1 MRRTHT
7 SFVTNTSYTSDYHAH
22 LKRLPISSWVSAD
35 ANGGNKHSFTSYE
48 YDNYAQDSNHSPL
61 VVRTNVFGYDSAN
74 FGTANTVRGNVTAVT
89 SYANAGNQTGA
100 VSTYAQYDIL
110 GNVVKTIDANGNAM
124 AISYADNFGSPDGE
138 ATTNTAPSQLNGLN
152 TYALATSV
160 TNPLGW
166 TTYVQYDYFTG
177 QPVNA
182 RDVNGVVSKTIYNDP
197 LDRSTQSVTAVGTS
211 NEAQTTILYD
221 DVNHKIQTT
230 SDLFTL
236 NDNFVRS
243 ESFYDGLGRT
253 VETRSYKDGDY
264 ISVRTEYDGL
274 GRVKRATKP
283 YRPSRNES
291 ELWTRTAY
299 DELGRIVE
307 IETPDGASV
316 STTYEGNT
324 ATVTDQAGKQRRSV
338 TNALGQ
344 LIRVDEPDAAGQL
357 GDASSPTQ
365 ATYYTYNTLGK
376 MVQVNQGVQ
385 NRYFLYDSIGRLLR
399 VRQPEQEVNTY
410 LNTSGNPGNNSWTA
424 GFTYDANGNVLT
436 TTDANNVTIATAYDG
451 LNRQYS
457 RTYSD
462 STPDVS
468 YIYDDPL
475 VANSKGKLTKV
486 SSSVSETRY
495 TEYDENGKIKA
506 TEQKTDGRIYASTYT
521 YNLGGILIEQTYPSG
536 RVVRN
541 IVDADGE
548 LSNIASRVANG
559 MFKNYASNFEYT
571 PSGVIKHLQLGNGLW
586 ESAELNTRNQ
596 VTELK
601 MGHSATDGSLMHLN
615 YDYGEFDASGNVDA
629 TKNSGN
635 IAKQTIT
642 VTGLANPF
650 VQTYKYDRLDR
661 ITEAKET
668 VNETQNWIQQFGYD
682 RYGNRTAL
690 SETVQGQAKP
700 INEVTLPSVDA
711 NTNRFSSGTDYEYDA
726 VGNLIRD
733 AHGRQ
738 FTFNGDNKQIEVK
751 DQFDTV
757 VGTYLY
763 DGDGRRI
770 KKIVPGTG
778 ETTIFVYDGF
788 GKLIA
793 EYSTEQ
799 ASSPTVNYTATD
811 PLGSPRVITNKQGE
825 VLSRRDFMPFG
836 EEVAPD
842 ASYRTATLKYGIS
855 DGVRQ
860 KFTGYQ
866 RDEETDLDF
875 AEARYYYNDHGRFTA
890 VDPLLASGKSAN
902 PQTFNR
908 YAYTMNRPL
917 ILKDPK
923 GLQAGGLLTKQETFA
938 VAHPIVAS
946 QIGEFSKYGMNIAS
960 TATRFAVNSDFRT
973 NIANEEITEINA
985 LRHTILS
992 AIITARFGS
1001 DIAKEATDAHEKSPE
1016 LPSSTQNGSTTF
1028 SNSDTADQEAD
1039 LRNNAIGRD
1048 IGASME
1054 GKSNKEIATAVLIHF
1069 KDQGLY
1075 VLKTE
1080 KDGST
1085 SVIWTKIGQTQ
1096 VDNTLKNWNNRDDD
1110 GFTPKGRK
1118 DAVNEQLKGTDQVID
1133 NTRGLHKVYE

>member
-1 MRRTHT
+1 
-7 SFVTNTSYTSDYHAH
+7 
-22 LKRLPISSWVSAD
+22 
-35 ANGGNKHSFTSYE
+35 
-48 YDNYAQDSNHSPL
+48 
-61 VVRTNVFGYDSAN
+61 
-74 FGTANTVRGNVTAVT
+74 
-89 SYANAGNQTGA
+89 
-100 VSTYAQYDIL
+100 
-110 GNVVKTIDANGNAM
+110 
-124 AISYADNFGSPDGE
+124 
-138 ATTNTAPSQLNGLN
+138 
-152 TYALATSV
+152 
-160 TNPLGW
+160 
-166 TTYVQYDYFTG
+166 
-177 QPVNA
+177 
-182 RDVNGVVSKTIYNDP
+182 
-197 LDRSTQSVTAVGTS
+197 
-211 NEAQTTILYD
+211 
-221 DVNHKIQTT
+221 
-230 SDLFTL
+230 
-236 NDNFVRS
+236 
-243 ESFYDGLGRT
+243 
-253 VETRSYKDGDY
+253 
-264 ISVRTEYDGL
+264 
-274 GRVKRATKP
+274 
-283 YRPSRNES
+283 
-291 ELWTRTAY
+291 
-299 DELGRIVE
+299 
-307 IETPDGASV
+307 
-316 STTYEGNT
+316 
-324 ATVTDQAGKQRRSV
+324 V

-385 NRYFLYDSIGRLLR
+385 NRYFLYDSLGRLLR

-711 NTNRFSSGTDYEYDA
+711 NTNRFASGTDYEYDA

-738 FTFNGDNKQIEVK
+738 FTFNGDNKQVEVK

-763 DGDGRRI
+763 DGNGKRV
-770 KKIVPGTG
+770 KKVVQSTG
-778 ETTIFVYDGF
+778 ETTVFVYDGF

-825 VLSRRDFMPFG
+825 VVSRRDFMPFG
-836 EEVAPD
+836 EEITPD
-842 ASYRTATLKYGIS
+842 ASYRSAALKYGIS

-917 ILKDPK
+917 ILTDAK
-923 GLQAGGLLTKQETFA
+923 GLQAGKPPVQSETPRRTFQIVGRTFVPGTMVVRIPITSGVGGGIVVTGYKSETVPSGRELNVVKTNDAVNNILSDYAGKVYQNEHTVRSAIRNTEENKGLADLSSATLSTSVGGSGDTNKTGSVNITTGLSVTLDITNTADIRIQGDNANDALRSSARIALENTPTVTTASPDVPVALTTDEINGLLAGANA
-938 VAHPIVAS
+938 VAVS
-946 QIGEFSKYGMNIAS
+946 QVEKDLDKNKEVE
-960 TATRFAVNSDFRT
+960 R
-973 NIANEEITEINA
+973 
-985 LRHTILS
+985 L
-992 AIITARFGS
+992 
-1001 DIAKEATDAHEKSPE
+1001 AKEAEKT
-1016 LPSSTQNGSTTF
+1016 LPR
-1028 SNSDTADQEAD
+1028 E
-1039 LRNNAIGRD
+1039 
-1048 IGASME
+1048 
-1054 GKSNKEIATAVLIHF
+1054 
-1069 KDQGLY
+1069 
-1075 VLKTE
+1075 
-1080 KDGST
+1080 
-1085 SVIWTKIGQTQ
+1085 
-1096 VDNTLKNWNNRDDD
+1096 
-1110 GFTPKGRK
+1110 
-1118 DAVNEQLKGTDQVID
+1118 
-1133 NTRGLHKVYE
+1133 